1 MTVSD
6 FWETG
11 VRGGK
16 WCFSLQWHMHDWELE
31 ACIHEVSLYGEGED
45 KLWWK
50 DVVSVKILTLDNL
63 MREGS
68 LSDAMGISGC
78 IWKERTGRAFKKE
91 ELSDQNLKFFIK
103 SFMEWSRA
111 PLGIPNGTLL
121 YFIDSI
127 NWG

>member
-1 MTVSD
+1 MLFQNRFFLLFFGIAFAKDMTVSD

-50 DVVSVKILTLDNL
+50 VRNRDRLQVK
-63 MREGS
+63 S
-68 LSDAMGISGC
+68 
-78 IWKERTGRAFKKE
+78 K
-91 ELSDQNLKFFIK
+91 
-103 SFMEWSRA
+103 
-111 PLGIPNGTLL
+111 
-121 YFIDSI
+121 
-127 NWG
+127 